1 MQVIEQRQLIS
12 RKNLVGCDIVIYRK
26 PSCAKIEVIQ
36 RNNLYL
42 EEEASFL
49 LFVYS
54 KVVARAKPRL
64 SMKFFQSIFK
74 KHLKVFTISDRME

>member
-1 MQVIEQRQLIS
+1 MAVIL
-12 RKNLVGCDIVIYRK
+12 
-26 PSCAKIEVIQ
+26 A
-36 RNNLYL
+36 YL
-42 EEEASFL
+42 ENYYVLKLMGLNGTYLTLGGLSFL